1 MPSPLYQSR
10 AAPTGERTNRSGSG
24 AGISLAVRPDS
35 LSGSQTPLSGCPGH
49 NKPRNPQRQHRRSR
63 ERAGAAG
70 PDLTRGAR
78 GLPPLSWP
86 AGHGDAAAGVP
97 EMLLLRYRCPDPPRQ
112 HHFSAASASSCSSL
126 GRPSPAAASKTG
138 SASGAAGWA
147 AAEAAAAPAPARA
160 RPAAPARA
168 AAAAAGAPEPACASP
183 EKAPA
188 SATDNARQ
196 PIAAS
201 PRAAGGDQ
209 SERKAQ
215 GFPPPLLSRLVS
227 GSGGDAAG
235 VWDGGRRGSGAGWG
249 TPGSGAQGAA
259 RRPGPPRWA
268 WGAF

>member
-1 MPSPLYQSR
+1 MPSPRYQSL
-10 AAPTGERTNRSGSG
+10 AAPRGEGRNRSGTG

-35 LSGSQTPLSGCPGH
+35 LSGSRTPLSGCPGH
-49 NKPRNPQRQHRRSR
+49 SKPRNPQRQHRRSR
-63 ERAGAAG
+63 GRAGAAG
-70 PDLTRGAR
+70 PDLTRGAP

-86 AGHGDAAAGVP
+86 AGHRDAAAGVP
-97 EMLLLRYRCPDPPRQ
+97 EMLLLRCRWPDPPRQ
-112 HHFSAASASSCSSL
+112 HHFSAASASSRSSL

-138 SASGAAGWA
+138 SAGAAAGWA
-147 AAEAAAAPAPARA
+147 AAEAAAAPARA

-168 AAAAAGAPEPACASP
+168 AAAAAEAPEPGCASP
-183 EKAPA
+183 AKALA

-227 GSGGDAAG
+227 GSRGVAAG
-235 VWDGGRRGSGAGWG
+235 VWDGGGA
-249 TPGSGAQGAA
+249 GAA
-259 RRPGPPRWA
+259 RGGGLLAPEP
-268 WGAF
+268 

>member
-1 MPSPLYQSR
+1 MPSPCYQSL
-10 AAPTGERTNRSGSG
+10 AAPRGERTNRSGTG

-49 NKPRNPQRQHRRSR
+49 NKPRNPQDNTGGRG
-63 ERAGAAG
+63 GAAG

-78 GLPPLSWP
+78 GLPPLSWS
-86 AGHGDAAAGVP
+86 AGHRDAAAGVP
-97 EMLLLRYRCPDPPRQ
+97 EMLPLRCRCPDPPRQ

-138 SASGAAGWA
+138 SAGGAAGWA
-147 AAEAAAAPAPARA
+147 AAEAAAAPARA

-168 AAAAAGAPEPACASP
+168 AAAAAGAPEPGCASP
-183 EKAPA
+183 AKALA

-227 GSGGDAAG
+227 GSGGVAAG
-235 VWDGGRRGSGAGWG
+235 VGDGGGA
-249 TPGSGAQGAA
+249 GAA
-259 RRPGPPRWA
+259 RGGGRLAREP
-268 WGAF
+268 